1 MNGDRGFRLDGRRV
15 LITGACHG
23 IGRSIAIEFAR
34 AGAQIALSDRDP
46 DHLGDTLGVLRDL
59 AGDGYA
65 LGEDFEKAEAPGT
78 LVSDA
83 ADALG
88 GLDVIVNN
96 AALGEGDAEEQ
107 MTIESYRRMVRV
119 NLRVPVMIM
128 QEARPFLSQ
137 SDTGSI
143 INLSSVMATA
153 GSSGLY
159 GPLKAALV
167 SYTIGLA
174 RKWGADGIR
183 VNAIAPGLIKPDGA
197 AGMSRGRGWMSRV
210 AEGVA
215 LGRHGEVHEV
225 AQVAR
230 FLASDAASY
239 VTGAVIPVDGG
250 WVHQY

>member
-1 MNGDRGFRLDGRRV
+1 MNGEREFRLDGRRV

-23 IGRSIAIEFAR
+23 IGRSISMEFAR

-46 DHLGDTLGVLRDL
+46 DHLGDTLGVLREL

-65 LGEDFEKAEAPGT
+65 LCEDFEKEDAPGT

-96 AALGEGDAEEQ
+96 AALGEGANREQ

-137 SDTGSI
+137 SDAGSI
-143 INLSSVMATA
+143 INLASVMAMA
-153 GSSGLY
+153 GSAGLY
-159 GPLKAALV
+159 GSLKAALV

-174 RKWGADGIR
+174 RKWGRTESG
-183 VNAIAPGLIKPDGA
+183 
-197 AGMSRGRGWMSRV
+197 
-210 AEGVA
+210 
-215 LGRHGEVHEV
+215 
-225 AQVAR
+225 
-230 FLASDAASY
+230 
-239 VTGAVIPVDGG
+239 
-250 WVHQY
+250 

>member
-1 MNGDRGFRLDGRRV
+1 MSGDPAFRLDGRRV
-15 LITGACHG
+15 LITGASHG
-23 IGRSIAIEFAR
+23 IGQAIAIEFAK

-46 DHLGDTLGVLRDL
+46 EHLGDTLGALRDL
-59 AGDGYA
+59 GGEGYG
-65 LGEDFEKAEAPGT
+65 LGEDLEKEEAPGT
-78 LVSDA
+78 LVADA
-83 ADALG
+83 ADVLG

-96 AALGEGDAEEQ
+96 AALGEGADKEQ

-128 QEARPFLSQ
+128 QEARPFLNQ

-153 GSSGLY
+153 GSGGLY

-183 VNAIAPGLIKPDGA
+183 VNAIAPGLIETGRA
-197 AGMSRGRGWMSRV
+197 AGMLADRCWMPRV
-210 AEGVA
+210 TEGVA
-215 LGRHGEVHEV
+215 LGRYGGVQEV

-239 VTGAVIPVDGG
+239 ITGAVIPVDGG